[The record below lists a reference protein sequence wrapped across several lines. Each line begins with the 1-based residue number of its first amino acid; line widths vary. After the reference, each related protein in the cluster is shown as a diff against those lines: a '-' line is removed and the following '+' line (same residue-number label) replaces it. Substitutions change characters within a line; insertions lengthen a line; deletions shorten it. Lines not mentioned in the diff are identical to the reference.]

1 MRTAFV
7 FNPSAETSVL
17 AEQKKHESSL
27 EAEIIAIMRAQGMEP
42 EIYYTTVED
51 PGEKIAAQLAAE
63 HVALVVAVGGDGTI
77 QAVARGLFGSE
88 SVLGIL
94 PAGTM
99 NNLAR
104 SLDIPVNLQ
113 EACALFA
120 SGDVRAIDVGQING
134 HLFLEVAGVGLDA
147 AIFPHAEEVKH
158 WTLQAIIKGAWNGLR
173 AVFSYKAPIMTLA
186 FDNQKPRMYHAVEV
200 TVCNAP
206 YYGLH
211 LHVAP
216 DIYMNDGWLDV
227 IICTALDKF
236 KYIRHALSVSQGRRA
251 FTSKTIRRRVKTLRV
266 STSPE
271 AAVEI
276 HADGTVCG
284 STPADIKIIPAA
296 LKVRVPRGFVSGLQ
310 SRTAH
315 SLHA

>member
-27 EAEIIAIMRAQGMEP
+27 EATIIAIMRGQGAEP

-104 SLDIPVNLQ
+104 SLDIPVNLE

-120 SGDVRAIDVGQING
+120 RGDVRAIDVGQING

-158 WTLQAIIKGAWNGLR
+158 WNLRAILKGAWNGLR

-186 FDNQKPRMYHAVEV
+186 FDGQKPRMYHAVEV

-251 FTSKTIRRRVKTLRV
+251 FTSKTIRRRVKTLHV

-296 LKVRVPRGFVSGLQ
+296 LNVRVPRGFVSGLQ